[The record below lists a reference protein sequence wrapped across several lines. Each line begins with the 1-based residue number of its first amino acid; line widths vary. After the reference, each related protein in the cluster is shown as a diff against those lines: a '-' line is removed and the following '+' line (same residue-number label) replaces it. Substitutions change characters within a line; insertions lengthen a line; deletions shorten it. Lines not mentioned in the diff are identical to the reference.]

1 MRKSKLTFYDRTLH
15 FQECA
20 EISLGDHGLERKKI
34 RVTRV
39 PKAGGKGEKTL
50 KLSEISAGDAMLSD
64 REFSGIGLTVADLCN
79 L

>member
-1 MRKSKLTFYDRTLH
+1 MRRDFVVRSWIRT
-15 FQECA
+15 
-20 EISLGDHGLERKKI
+20 KKKF

-50 KLSEISAGDAMLSD
+50 KLSEVLAGDAMLSD

>member
-1 MRKSKLTFYDRTLH
+1 M
-15 FQECA
+15 
-20 EISLGDHGLERKKI
+20 
-34 RVTRV
+34 
-39 PKAGGKGEKTL
+39 PKARGKGEKTL